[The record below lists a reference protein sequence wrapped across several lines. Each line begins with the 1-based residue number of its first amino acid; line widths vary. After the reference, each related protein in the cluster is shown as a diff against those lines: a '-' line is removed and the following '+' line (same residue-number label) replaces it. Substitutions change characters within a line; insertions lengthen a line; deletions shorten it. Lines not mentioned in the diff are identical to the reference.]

1 MLDRYRP
8 PARAEGPRRMQIN
21 TLPGD
26 VRMTHRV
33 VTPRILYFGTP
44 VVLVSTL
51 NEDGSPNLAP
61 MSSAWWLGTSCVL
74 GLSARSQTTH
84 NLRRTGECVLNLP
97 SAEMVDAVDRL
108 ALLTGSDPVPAYKQ
122 AMGYR
127 YEPRKFAAAGLTAV
141 PADLVGPPRV
151 HECPVQMEAVVQQMH
166 PVGGPDRHLAM
177 IEVSVTRVHAD
188 ESILVPGHP
197 SHFDPDRWRPLIMSF
212 CEFYGLG
219 GKVHPSRLAAAYA
232 PDANLPVAAPSHEM
246 PGGVLVGR

>member
-1 MLDRYRP
+1 
-8 PARAEGPRRMQIN
+8 
-21 TLPGD
+21 
-26 VRMTHRV
+26 MTHRV

-74 GLSARSQTTH
+74 GLSARSRTTH
-84 NLRRTGECVLNLP
+84 NLLRTGECVLNLP

-151 HECPVQMEAVVQQMH
+151 HECPVQMEAVVQQVH
-166 PVGGPDRHLAM
+166 AVGGPDRHLSM

-188 ESILVPGHP
+188 EDILVPGH
-197 SHFDPDRWRPLIMSF
+197 STHIDPDRWRPLIMSF

-219 GKVHPSRLAAAYA
+219 GKVHPSRLAEAYA
-232 PDANLPVAAPSHEM
+232 PGADCRLEADTRPVLT
-246 PGGVLVGR
+246 G

>member
-1 MLDRYRP
+1 
-8 PARAEGPRRMQIN
+8 
-21 TLPGD
+21 
-26 VRMTHRV
+26 MTHRV
-33 VTPRILYFGTP
+33 VTPKILYFGTP

-74 GLSARSQTTH
+74 GLSARSKTTH

-108 ALLTGSDPVPAYKQ
+108 ALLTGSDPVPEYKQ

-127 YEPRKFAAAGLTAV
+127 HEPRKFAAAGLTAV

-151 HECPVQMEAVVQQMH
+151 HECPVQMEAVVRQMH

-188 ESILVPGHP
+188 EDILVPGHP

-232 PDANLPVAAPSHEM
+232 PNADSAGVQPPGEK
-246 PGGVLVGR
+246 PGGVLAGR